1 MSTIDHTLVE
11 KLGNLSRLS
20 FTDEENKTLQS
31 ELGNILDF
39 ISQLQEVNTDGI
51 EPMASAVAT
60 AQTPERTD
68 TVTEENRRDAY
79 LAVAPQSE
87 MGFYVVPRVI
97 E

>member
-1 MSTIDHTLVE
+1 MSTIDEALVE
-11 KLGNLSRLS
+11 KLGTLSRLS
-20 FTDEENKTLQS
+20 FTKEENKTLQG

-60 AQTPERTD
+60 AQTPERPD
-68 TVTEENRRDAY
+68 EVTEENRRDDY

>member
-1 MSTIDHTLVE
+1 MSTIDAPLVE
-11 KLGNLSRLS
+11 KLGTLSRLT
-20 FTDEENKTLQS
+20 FTDEQNKTLQS

-60 AQTPERTD
+60 AQTPERQD
-68 TVTEENRRDAY
+68 KVTEENRRDAY
-79 LAVAPQSE
+79 LAVAPAEE